1 MIMSEAI
8 PTIEFFEGLPEEVSD
23 VRLRKEK
30 STGMRN
36 VLMIFEQL
44 EALEQFNSFRQ
55 RFSKAMNLT
64 DSEGTISV
72 EPDSLRF
79 IYGGPEGDELQRVEC
94 SFVIEQQ
101 DHWERFMRFMERYA
115 DANEMGY
122 QEKGN

>member
-1 MIMSEAI
+1 MSEAI

>member
-1 MIMSEAI
+1 MSEAI

-44 EALEQFNSFRQ
+44 EALERFNSFRQ
-55 RFSKAMNLT
+55 RFSKAMNLK

-79 IYGGPEGDELQRVEC
+79 IYGGAEGNELQRVEC
-94 SFVIEQQ
+94 SFVIEQE
-101 DHWERFMRFMERYA
+101 DHWERFMRFMGRYA
-115 DANEMGY
+115 DANEMAY
-122 QEKGN
+122 TPNVN